1 MSQRNYPHTPV
12 SAPITAG
19 SDTRDGWAVAYGDEL
34 GRSLFFFSDNA
45 HRDGFTS
52 AYQQRLHK
60 SWCFVKDAGSGSP
73 AWFEWTGAREDG
85 TDGTWS
91 PLKVTIDGTK
101 GLTFVNADGSTTS
114 GIEMIA
120 LQGLELQG
128 DSKQGFTLVV
138 SGGSSVFDVENS
150 DPKSN
155 YNVKGA
161 KGLKLG
167 PFLETYPDPDSDKA
181 VLLIKPG
188 SFAKPTA
195 PAMLAYLQDHV
206 DIYGK
211 IGTGEKVH
219 KGALWCDDIVYADES
234 YIPQYRSDK
243 AIGLQEYDGLD
254 PNVTGG
260 DRFFVAAIANLSG
273 EAPDDGSVRLEW
285 YDITTGQIAR
295 DIEGNLLAVERA
307 YKRGEPLTPEH
318 NPLFL
323 VGVFAALGLE
333 KYRLVITDSFSSDVV
348 RVLDYTE
355 GPTGFIVQSLSG
367 NVKAS
372 AAMNQFIEDTGFDV
386 RPEVR
391 YLGSAR
397 GNMDIYTSEVE
408 PVYEETSAS
417 SVTSATGF
425 SIETKS
431 KVNVS
436 VANECLVIE
445 SAEQDATD
453 FMLKLVFSSTE
464 TRMLRNKSVTVP
476 ISLKDKDSGW
486 NVGLF
491 SWKGTPDKFGDVYS
505 ARNNG
510 SIVLNQNWTLVKTNF
525 ISEDAVQGLHDESF
539 TFTVPNDAVNY
550 AVGIWPVQAQN
561 PIQLQLKHFS
571 LDVTSPFWGYSLKAP
586 KIKNLAYLHE
596 LNLSAQFV
604 QNTQGGL
611 SLRYTLGDT
620 AEGNPLPFGVSQH
633 KLPPELSIDKALNVV
648 TGSQAMDG
656 EGALVCADEGELT
669 FRFHLNLWSEQKQNT
684 TATFWIVKFDAS
696 GVATKVGDE
705 FTFVVMAGASS
716 AERISPD
723 ITVNAAP
730 GDKFGLRGKSNI
742 NDGAFLEC
750 VNDAHPL
757 LKTFVTFKGVG
768 V

>member
-1 MSQRNYPHTPV
+1 MSKRNYPHTAV
-12 SAPITAG
+12 TATITAG
-19 SDTRDGWAVAYGDEL
+19 SDTRDPWAVAYGDEL
-34 GRSLFFFSDNA
+34 GRTLFLFQTLKE
-45 HRDGFTS
+45 RDDFASHYTP
-52 AYQQRLHK
+52 RLFK
-60 SWCFVKDAGSGSP
+60 SWCFVKDGGSGSP
-73 AWFEWTGAREDG
+73 KWFEWTGLREDG

-91 PLKVTIDGTK
+91 PLKVMNDVTT

-128 DSKQGFTLVV
+128 DSKQGFTLVA
-138 SGGSSVFDVENS
+138 SAGSNGFDVENA
-150 DPKSN
+150 DADSN
-155 YNVKGA
+155 YNVSKATGI
-161 KGLKLG
+161 KLG
-167 PFLETYPDPDSDKA
+167 RYLEAYPDPDSGKA
-181 VLLIKPG
+181 ILLIKPG

-219 KGALWCDDIVYADES
+219 KGALWCDDIVYSDDS
-234 YIPQYRSDK
+234 YIPQYRNDK

-260 DRFFVAAIANLSG
+260 DRFFIGVIANLNG

-285 YDITTGQIAR
+285 YDITTGEIAR
-295 DIEGNLLAVERA
+295 DLEGNLLAVERV
-307 YKRGEPLTPEH
+307 YKRGELLTPEH

-348 RVLDYTE
+348 RVLDYSD

-397 GNMDIYTSEVE
+397 ANMDVYTSEIE

-425 SIETKS
+425 SVETKS

-453 FMLKLVFSSTE
+453 FMLKLVFNSTE

-476 ISLKDKDSGW
+476 VTLKDKDSGW

-491 SWKGTPDKFGDVYS
+491 SWTGVADKFGDVYS

-510 SIVLNQNWTLVKTNF
+510 SIVLNPDWTLVKKGF

-539 TFTVPNDAVNY
+539 TFIVPNDAVNY
-550 AVGIWPVQAQN
+550 AVGIWPVEAQN

-571 LDVTSPFWGYSLKAP
+571 LDVTNPFWGYSLKAP
-586 KIKNLAYLHE
+586 KIKNLSYLHE
-596 LNLSAQFV
+596 LNLSAEFI
-604 QNTQGGL
+604 QNTQGGE
-611 SLRYTLGDT
+611 SLRYTLNNT

-633 KLPPELSIDKALNVV
+633 KLPPELSIDKTLNAVS
-648 TGSQAMDG
+648 GSQALGG
-656 EGALVCADEGELT
+656 EGALVCAHEGELT
-669 FRFHLNLWSEQKQNT
+669 FHFHLNLWSEQKVQT
-684 TATFWIVKFDAS
+684 TATFWIVKFDS
-696 GVATKVGDE
+696 NGVATKVGDD
-705 FTFVVMAGASS
+705 FSFVVMPGSSS

-723 ITVNAAP
+723 IVVNAAP

-742 NDGAFLEC
+742 DDGAFLEC

-768 V
+768 A